1 MALSFRESSSMSRQ
15 IANLLTDKRYF
26 TSPGS
31 LSDYETRDLPPRHL
45 HKAITLCALYG
56 VAWSAFLKSVGLAI
70 EEAGTDF
77 IPDELLLRLLPA
89 RFVTNEDALNP
100 KARFFTDLLG
110 QWTGEVPLFLRSSL
124 SVLSGIPKPSLHDVF
139 WIGGERNPLHPS
151 LTGGIMAIVN
161 RRKKKPAHWDSEALW
176 QQPVYV
182 VLKRDG
188 AYLCACCSPENGILI
203 VHSYSQGF
211 RRSERLRNRLE
222 AEIVGQIVTIA
233 RKVP

>member
-1 MALSFRESSSMSRQ
+1 MALSFRESSAMSRQ
-15 IANLLTDKRYF
+15 IANLLTDKLYF
-26 TSPGS
+26 ASPGS

-45 HKAITLCALYG
+45 HKAITLCAVYG
-56 VAWSAFLKSVGLAI
+56 VSWSAFLKSVGLPIA
-70 EEAGTDF
+70 EAGTDF

-89 RFVTNEDALNP
+89 RFVTHEDALSP
-100 KARFFTDLLG
+100 KARFLTDLLG
-110 QWTGEVPLFLRSSL
+110 QWAGEVPLFLRSSL

-139 WIGGERNPLHPS
+139 WIGGERNPFHPS
-151 LTGGIMAIVN
+151 LTGGFMAIVN
-161 RRKKKPAHWDSEALW
+161 RRKKKPAHWDCKALW

-222 AEIVGQIVTIA
+222 AEIIGQIVTIA
-233 RKVP
+233 RKLP